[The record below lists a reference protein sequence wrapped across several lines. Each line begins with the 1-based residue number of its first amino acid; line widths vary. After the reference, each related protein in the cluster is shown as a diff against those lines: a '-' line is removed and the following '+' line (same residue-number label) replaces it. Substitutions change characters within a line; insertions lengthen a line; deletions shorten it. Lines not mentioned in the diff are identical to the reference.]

1 MGTLR
6 CGKTGKKNVQLVE
19 FVTLLQN
26 ELNSDVAR
34 FTILEK

>member
-6 CGKTGKKNVQLVE
+6 CGKTSKKTVQLVE

-26 ELNSDVAR
+26 EFNSDVAR
-34 FTILEK
+34 FTILQK

>member
-6 CGKTGKKNVQLVE
+6 CGKTGKKTWNLLSL
-19 FVTLLQN
+19 TLLQN
-26 ELNSDVAR
+26 ELNRDVAR